1 MKQLCTLVVLFAAV
15 ATASAT
21 PIQPDIKKLLST
33 PRPTQTF
40 APARV
45 GWNGPEAAT
54 ASAEPSP
61 VMQRFGPAGFR
72 QDLRKSLIAVATPD
86 WRIFLALGALIFLLR
101 ALRARTA
108 PVPVPLAYRQ
118 PVDAFE
124 PESKRPAA

>member
-1 MKQLCTLVVLFAAV
+1 VKQFCTFVVFLAAV

-33 PRPTQTF
+33 PRPTQQF

-61 VMQRFGPAGFR
+61 FMQRFGPVGF
-72 QDLRKSLIAVATPD
+72 QHDLRKSLIAVATPD
-86 WRIFLALGALIFLLR
+86 WRIFLALGALILLLR
-101 ALRARTA
+101 ALRSRSTL
-108 PVPVPLAYRQ
+108 VPVPISYRR

-124 PESKRPAA
+124 PDSKRPAA